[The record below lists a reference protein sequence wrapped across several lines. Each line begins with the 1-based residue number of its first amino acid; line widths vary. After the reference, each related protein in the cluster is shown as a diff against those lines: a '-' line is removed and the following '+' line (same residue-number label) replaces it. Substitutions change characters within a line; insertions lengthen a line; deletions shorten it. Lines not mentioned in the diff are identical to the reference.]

1 MSSVETADAGWLTW
15 PNLIT
20 VIRLALLPLFFWL
33 LFDTNHRAI
42 AAWLLATLG
51 ATDWIDGFLAR
62 RLHQVSNVGK
72 ILDPVADRMLV
83 ISGLLCVAAAAGV
96 PWWFALTT
104 LARELIVSIMTLVLA
119 AFGAARIDVLWWG
132 KVSTFALMTTF
143 PLFLLTTNPH
153 HARAAPMATR
163 RARRLLGD
171 RNHGADVVVDRPC
184 RLRQTGAARA
194 SKRTTGT
201 SNCVGLP
208 HVDSLGTAILQRPRM
223 GERHG

>member
-1 MSSVETADAGWLTW
+1 MSAEQDSDAGWMTW

-33 LFDTNHRAI
+33 LFDTNHRAV

-72 ILDPVADRMLV
+72 ILDPVADRVLV
-83 ISGLLCVAAAAGV
+83 ISGLLAVAAAAGV

-104 LARELIVSIMTLVLA
+104 LTRELIVSVLTVVLA
-119 AFGAARIDVLWWG
+119 ALGAARIDVLWWG

-153 HARAAPMATR
+153 HAALRAWQHDVRDLCWVMGVAGLALSWIVLAGYVRPALRALRTGR
-163 RARRLLGD
+163 DARRTL
-171 RNHGADVVVDRPC
+171 
-184 RLRQTGAARA
+184 
-194 SKRTTGT
+194 
-201 SNCVGLP
+201 
-208 HVDSLGTAILQRPRM
+208 
-223 GERHG
+223 